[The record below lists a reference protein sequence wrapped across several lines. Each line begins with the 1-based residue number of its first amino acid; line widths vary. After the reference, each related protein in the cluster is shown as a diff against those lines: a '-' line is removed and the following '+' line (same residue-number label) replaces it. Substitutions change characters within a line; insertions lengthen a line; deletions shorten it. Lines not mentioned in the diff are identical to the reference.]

1 MNFAVKTFFYSL
13 CFYLA
18 GKIVWKV
25 KERDREVEGTG
36 DGRKS
41 EKG

>member
-18 GKIVWKV
+18 GKIVCES
-25 KERDREVEGTG
+25 ERKR
-36 DGRKS
+36 
-41 EKG
+41 